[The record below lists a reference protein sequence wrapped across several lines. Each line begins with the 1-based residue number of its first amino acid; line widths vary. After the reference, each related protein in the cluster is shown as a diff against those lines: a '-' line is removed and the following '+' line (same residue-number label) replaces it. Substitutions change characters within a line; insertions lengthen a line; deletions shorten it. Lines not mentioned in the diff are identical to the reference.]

1 MFGHP
6 NLVKYTSVIM
16 SNIFWNYFQL
26 TDCNTLEGEGGTSQ
40 LVYHTEKKKC
50 PQGQKLNF
58 SLVFFTNTY
67 LDHKRR
73 VGIASKPYFKVCVL

>member
-40 LVYHTEKKKC
+40 LVYHTEKKKM
-50 PQGQKLNF
+50 PPG
-58 SLVFFTNTY
+58 SEIEFFISFFHKY
-67 LDHKRR
+67 LSWTTK
-73 VGIASKPYFKVCVL
+73 GE